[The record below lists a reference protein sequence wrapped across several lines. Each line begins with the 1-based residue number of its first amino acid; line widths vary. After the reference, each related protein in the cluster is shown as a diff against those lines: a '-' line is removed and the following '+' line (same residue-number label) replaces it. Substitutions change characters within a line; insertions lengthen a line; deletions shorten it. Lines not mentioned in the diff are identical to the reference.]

1 MAAIQGLRGSGQ
13 FTTDFRPTNYRELFT
28 LLEPNGTAPLQALLS
43 MAGSEATDDPKYNH
57 LRDELPDRKLTI
69 DGAIAD
75 AVTTTIVVDAA
86 DDENFVVP
94 GTILINVATGEVM
107 RATSASSAQSI
118 TVERNIGGTSHNI
131 GDGDNVI
138 IGGFADSEGG
148 NSPTAIR
155 FDPTTYYN
163 YTQIFKN
170 AVTIADTDEGL
181 DKAGRSAEMAYQ
193 TLKIAKE
200 QKLDIEKALFS
211 NNARVSGSATVA
223 RELAGAPSWMTT
235 NITNAG
241 TGGANPTGDG
251 TDARTDGT
259 QTAFTQADFD
269 SAMQSIW
276 ENGGRPDSVY
286 LSAFQMNTALGFTGN
301 NNQRSTVQAGDE
313 KVIKSLDVYV
323 TPWGTVEFVPTR
335 ENRGRDVF
343 IMQNDMWACA
353 T

>member
-1 MAAIQGLRGSGQ
+1 MAQ
-13 FTTDFRPTNYRELFT
+13 PTNTFDSYDANGIRED
-28 LLEPNGTAPLQALLS
+28 LEDVIYNISPEETPFYSSLKKTKASNTFHEWQ
-43 MAGSEATDDPKYNH
+43 TDS
-57 LRDELPDRKLTI
+57 LR
-69 DGAIAD
+69 
-75 AVTTTIVVDAA
+75 
-86 DDENFVVP
+86 
-94 GTILINVATGEVM
+94 
-107 RATSASSAQSI
+107 SSAANAH
-118 TVERNIGGTSHNI
+118 VE
-131 GDGDNVI
+131 GDDT
-138 IGGFADSEGG
+138 
-148 NSPTAIR
+148 TAEAR
-155 FDPTTYYN
+155 TATTRLGN

-170 AVTIADTDEGL
+170 AVSVPDTDSGL
-181 DKAGRSAEMAYQ
+181 DKAGRATEIAYQ
-193 TLKIAKE
+193 TLKVAKE
-200 QKLDIEKALFS
+200 QKLDIEKALFD
-211 NNARVSGSATVA
+211 NNARVSGGSATA
-223 RELAGAPSWMTT
+223 RELAGAPSWMST

-353 T
+353 TLRPTKNTALAKTGDNTKRQVVTELTLVCKNEAASGMVVDCSTS